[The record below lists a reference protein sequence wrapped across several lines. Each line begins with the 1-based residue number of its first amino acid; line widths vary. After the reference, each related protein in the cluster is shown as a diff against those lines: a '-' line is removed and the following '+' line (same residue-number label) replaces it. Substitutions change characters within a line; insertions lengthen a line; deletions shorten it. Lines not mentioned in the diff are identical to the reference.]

1 MHSPSTLWLL
11 VLEPPVLCRGV
22 CAQLPGAHMWTTTP
36 FRKMTK
42 LWSASDLVAA
52 EQVPAVFADEA
63 AS

>member
-1 MHSPSTLWLL
+1 MGRTVWI
-11 VLEPPVLCRGV
+11 
-22 CAQLPGAHMWTTTP
+22 TTP